1 MDCPG
6 RFSYSRWQR
15 KHTGK
20 NYHWGSFTAVLF
32 ETRDKGFETII
43 IADNASNV
51 IERLGFNVF
60 ILKYGILL
68 ISDQG
73 VLGGISANLLMK

>member
-1 MDCPG
+1 M
-6 RFSYSRWQR
+6 
-15 KHTGK
+15 
-20 NYHWGSFTAVLF
+20 LF